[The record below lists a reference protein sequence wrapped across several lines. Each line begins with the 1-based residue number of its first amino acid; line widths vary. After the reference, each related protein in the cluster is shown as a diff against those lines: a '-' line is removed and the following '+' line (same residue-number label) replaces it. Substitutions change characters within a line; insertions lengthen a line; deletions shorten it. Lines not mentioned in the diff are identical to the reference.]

1 MARDTRS
8 NKEFSARTIE
18 TARWAREQ
26 IKRQTG
32 RSSKF
37 LDSQCN
43 RLREGLRSTL
53 PALLGRIKLN
63 PRSSANVIQALGNA

>member
-26 IKRQTG
+26 IKRQSG
-32 RSSKF
+32 RSSEF
-37 LDSQCN
+37 LGFECD
-43 RLREGLRSTL
+43 RVRTIVRRAL
-53 PALLGRIKLN
+53 PALLGHD
-63 PRSSANVIQALGNA
+63 S